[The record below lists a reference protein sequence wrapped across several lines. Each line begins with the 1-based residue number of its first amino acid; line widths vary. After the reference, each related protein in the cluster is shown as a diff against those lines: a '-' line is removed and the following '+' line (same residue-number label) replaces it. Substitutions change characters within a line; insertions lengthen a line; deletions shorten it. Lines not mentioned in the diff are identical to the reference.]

1 MVIYITILIDI
12 DVFFFKLSHASST
25 LEESTGLTNRSSSIV
40 HVEDPLIS
48 RDTQEAYPHA
58 TPQLVQKALDQDFVA
73 GPSQV
78 QSELTMSKYFYDSN
92 GSSNL
97 NVGDGGTGDT
107 SQIWQDGTCSGILL
121 FCTIS
126 LPPIN

>member
-1 MVIYITILIDI
+1 M
-12 DVFFFKLSHASST
+12 
-25 LEESTGLTNRSSSIV
+25 EESTGLTNRSSSIV

-48 RDTQEAYPHA
+48 RDTQEACPPA
-58 TPQLVQKALDQDFVA
+58 TPQLVQKSLDQDFVA

-78 QSELTMSKYFYDSN
+78 QSELTMSKYFHDSN
-92 GSSNL
+92 ASTNL

-121 FCTIS
+121 FYTIS
-126 LPPIN
+126 FPPIN

>member
-1 MVIYITILIDI
+1 MFF
-12 DVFFFKLSHASST
+12 FFFKLSHASST